1 MLDAVRRGMLEG
13 SSPDEVV
20 EEFRRNGFH
29 RVESIRALIEFGLCE
44 PHQAKR
50 TVHFSTAWSSTRE
63 ANEDLHSRLEAALI
77 ESSKQYEQHTAVSAS
92 PNTAAPSGGSPA
104 PDSPPPARPGA

>member
-1 MLDAVRRGMLEG
+1 MVERSEYRRVLGAVRRGVLDG
-13 SSPDEVV
+13 SSLDEVV

-29 RVESIRALIEFGLCE
+29 QVESIRALIELDLCE
-44 PHQAKR
+44 PHEAKR

-77 ESSKQYEQHTAVSAS
+77 ESLKE
-92 PNTAAPSGGSPA
+92 NE
-104 PDSPPPARPGA
+104 